1 MPTYEYI
8 CESCGFEF
16 DRFQS
21 ITAGTLRKCPECKA
35 FALRRKIGSGSGI
48 IFRGSGFY
56 ETDYRS
62 SSYKAGERKEA
73 DAAPTSSAGSTDSAD
88 STKSKKSTTDKKD
101 KKESADKSSSTK
113 TKKAS

>member
-8 CESCGFEF
+8 CEKCGFEF

-21 ITAGTLRKCPECKA
+21 ITAGSLRKCPECKA
-35 FALRRKIGSGSGI
+35 VAWRRKIGSGSGI

-62 SSYKAGERKEA
+62 NSYKAGESKEA
-73 DAAPTSSAGSTDSAD
+73 NAATTSSAGS
-88 STKSKKSTTDKKD
+88 STSKTSTTDKK
-101 KKESADKSSSTK
+101 KSTDKSSSAK

>member
-8 CESCGFEF
+8 CEKCGFEF

-48 IFRGSGFY
+48 IFKGSGFY

-62 SSYKAGERKEA
+62 NSYKAGERNEA
-73 DAAPTSSAGSTDSAD
+73 NAAPSSSSSGSSKSKTSSED
-88 STKSKKSTTDKKD
+88 KPKSTEKSTEK
-101 KKESADKSSSTK
+101 STDKSSSSK